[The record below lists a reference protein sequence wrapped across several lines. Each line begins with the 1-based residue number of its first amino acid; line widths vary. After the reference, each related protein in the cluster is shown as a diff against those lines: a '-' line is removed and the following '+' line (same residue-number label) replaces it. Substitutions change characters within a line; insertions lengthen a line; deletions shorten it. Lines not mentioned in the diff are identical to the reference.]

1 MVAKFGAG
9 GLRRH
14 FDFIVIGAGV
24 AGLSAAYFLSKSS
37 SVAIV
42 ERESHA
48 GTHSSG
54 RSAAV
59 FIESYENYTVSDLTI
74 DSKDFFLDPPEGF
87 SDHDLMRRR
96 GGLSLVEK
104 GEEKLADEFLEFWSR
119 RCPGLK
125 MIDKDEVL
133 SRVPAIKSGA
143 FVQGIFDP
151 ELYDIDVNELLSG
164 FSKTIRQHEGE
175 FFFDF
180 GVEKMKF
187 DGKQWLVD
195 GGQQSISG
203 SVIINAAG
211 SWANEIAAL
220 AEVEPS
226 PLVPCRRTALT
237 VQSDASSKS
246 WPMVHTFSKGLY
258 FKPEAGDLLISP
270 QDETKSDA
278 VDAFPEEIDIAT
290 AVDRFERFC
299 DHPVKSIK
307 RTWAG
312 LRTLAPDRVPV
323 VGPSN
328 NNQQFIWL
336 AGQGGFG
343 VQTSPA
349 LGELTA
355 DFLLKG
361 EKIPDAIHANRFF
374 NNNFKS

>member
-1 MVAKFGAG
+1 MSK
-9 GLRRH
+9 H

-24 AGLSAAYFLSKSS
+24 AGLSAAYFLSKNS
-37 SVAIV
+37 SVAIL

-59 FIESYENYTVSDLTI
+59 FIESYENYTVSDLTM
-74 DSKDFFLDPPEGF
+74 DSKEFLLHPPKGF
-87 SDHDLMRRR
+87 SDNDLMRRR
-96 GGLSLVEK
+96 GGLSLVEE
-104 GEEKLADEFLEFWSR
+104 GEEKLADEFLDFWSH
-119 RCPGLK
+119 RCPSLK
-125 MIDKDEVL
+125 MIDKDDVS
-133 SRVPAIKSGA
+133 SRVPAIKPGA
-143 FVQGIFDP
+143 FVYGIFDQ

-164 FSKTIRQHEGE
+164 FSRSIRQHKGE

-180 GVEKMKF
+180 GVEKMGF
-187 DGKQWLVD
+187 DGKQWLIN
-195 GGQQSISG
+195 GREQSISG
-203 SVIINAAG
+203 SIVINAAG
-211 SWANEIAAL
+211 SWANEIAVL
-220 AEVEPS
+220 AGVEPS
-226 PLVPCRRTALT
+226 RLIPCRRTALT

-270 QDETKSDA
+270 QDETES
-278 VDAFPEEIDIAT
+278 VPMDAFPDEFDIAT

-307 RTWAG
+307 RSWAG

-343 VQTSPA
+343 VQTAPA

-355 DFLLKG
+355 GFLLNG
-361 EKIPDAIHANRFF
+361 GQIPDAIHSNRFF
-374 NNNFKS
+374 NNGLKS

>member
-1 MVAKFGAG
+1 M
-9 GLRRH
+9 
-14 FDFIVIGAGV
+14 
-24 AGLSAAYFLSKSS
+24 AGLSVAYYLSKSA
-37 SVAIV
+37 SVAIL
-42 ERESHA
+42 ERESYA

-59 FIESYENYTVSDLTI
+59 FIESYENYTVSDLTM

-87 SDHDLMRRR
+87 SDHELMRRR
-96 GGLSLVEK
+96 GGLSLVEA
-104 GEEKLADEFLEFWSR
+104 GEERLAEDFLEFWFN
-119 RCPGLK
+119 RCPSLK
-125 MIDKDEVL
+125 TIDKDEVL
-133 SRVPAIKSGA
+133 SRVPLLKSGA
-143 FVQGIFDP
+143 FVRGIFDP
-151 ELYDIDVNELLSG
+151 DLYDIDVNELLAG
-164 FSKTIRQHEGE
+164 FSKSIRQNKGE

-180 GVEKMKF
+180 CIEKFGF

-195 GGQQSISG
+195 GGKQSITG
-203 SVIINAAG
+203 SMIINAAG
-211 SWANEIAAL
+211 AWANEIAAL
-220 AEVEPS
+220 AGVETS

>member
-1 MVAKFGAG
+1 M
-9 GLRRH
+9 
-14 FDFIVIGAGV
+14 

-37 SVAIV
+37 SVAIL

-59 FIESYENYTVSDLTI
+59 FIESYENYTVSDLTM
-74 DSKDFFLDPPEGF
+74 DSKDFFLHPPTGF

-96 GGLSLVEK
+96 GGLSLVGE
-104 GEEKLADEFLEFWSR
+104 GEEKSADEFLEFWSH
-119 RCPGLK
+119 RCPTLK
-125 MIDKDEVL
+125 IIDKNEVL

-143 FVQGIFDP
+143 FVHGIFDP

-164 FSKTIRQHEGE
+164 FSRSIRQHEGE
-175 FFFDF
+175 FYFDF
-180 GVEKMKF
+180 GIEKLRF

-195 GGQQSISG
+195 GGKQSITG
-203 SVIINAAG
+203 SIIINAAG
-211 SWANEIAAL
+211 AWANEIATL
-220 AEVEPS
+220 AGVEPS

-237 VQSDASSKS
+237 VQSDASSES

-270 QDETKSDA
+270 QDETESGA

-290 AVDRFERFC
+290 AVDCFARFC

-307 RTWAG
+307 RSWAG

-355 DFLLKG
+355 GFLLKG

-374 NNNFKS
+374 NNGLKP